1 MNIKSIESHNLSTN
15 FTARNK
21 KTKKPSSNN
30 TRCCQKEVISKS
42 TAQAIINSAKINHNN
57 NPKTIKDED
66 GKLLFS
72 KEAVKKLSTMDA
84 RARHC
89 AIRLAQ
95 IKNNGTRV
103 FDNEKTLLFLAKAK
117 KEVIDNAILLAQAQD
132 ENGQALFSN
141 QNAILLIAQGKKD
154 ACNRA
159 FYLKNLKDENKKPL
173 LEDEDIIANIALI
186 EDKEAFDCAIN
197 LASLKDENGNKIF
210 SKGDIIAKIA
220 QLKDSETIN
229 NTIYLIQAKDK
240 SGNNIFEESETI
252 IKIAKFGKQACKNAI
267 RLVNE
272 VGTRAYDLLNKSYYI
287 LKTLGLDDEDFTKA
301 INLIINY
308 AERTYGTKN
317 IFVLSQTDNPQKVHS
332 KIEQQKERMYNN
344 PKLYINGEFEKSQAK
359 EIIDEQLKETIELIL
374 LSAIFD
380 KETLDTFFRM
390 RFDTADEYIETIK
403 NYTPEDFVLLNKL
416 TKSHNTQGKPFTPI
430 QKIEFIDLIYEY
442 KNCNLDFSKMENMI
456 RENKVDIEELNFD
469 LLNKLMKLSGLT
481 ANEIASIPKDKL
493 NIWDIKYIH
502 LLAKEINETRN
513 SSFKDII
520 RAVCLDDFYS
530 YIHNQSNKYGKTNA
544 ITKEAFNQIGI
555 DYEKWIHPKKENEIH
570 FVSQNKNEKQLRQVI
585 LQTEEDMTYLLRT
598 PAKRFIERQFP
609 HFIKDDKF
617 IIPNEYQTSKAK
629 LEELLKILTDT
640 SKDGQLSQ
648 IWQRALN
655 NSSCNDEI
663 VSSRAK
669 NTLTILSH
677 LIQRVESLSK
687 IKDKQT
693 SKTLDLTIKMWD
705 RNPQKDLFQG
715 NYSTCCIGVGHENGS
730 IMPHYLMNCAFNMIE
745 LIDNTNGKT
754 IGNAL
759 CYFAKDENGNPI
771 FIIDNI
777 EINNRIKLSQI
788 TSIKLRNSIIDYA
801 KNIIKETTNRV
812 DIPIYMSKKFNDIYC
827 SDLPS
832 KDKTISFVG
841 EIDCNEIYMDLFGG
855 WTRKDSLTQKIDM
868 LELKKQMFDI

>member
-1 MNIKSIESHNLSTN
+1 MKINNITFYNPLIN
-15 FTARNK
+15 FGARNK
-21 KTKKPSSNN
+21 KPKKTSSNN

-57 NPKTIKDED
+57 NPKTIKDEN

-89 AIRLAQ
+89 AIILAQ

-117 KEVIDNAILLAQAQD
+117 KEVIDNAILLAQTQD
-132 ENGQALFSN
+132 ENGQALFKN

-154 ACNRA
+154 ACDRA
-159 FYLKNLKDENKKPL
+159 FYLKNLKDKNKKPL
-173 LEDEDIIANIALI
+173 LDDEDIIANIALI

-197 LASLKDENGNKIF
+197 LALLKDENGNKIF
-210 SKGDIIAKIA
+210 TKGDIISQIA
-220 QLKDSETIN
+220 QLKDNEIIN
-229 NTIYLIQAKDK
+229 NAIYLAQAKDK
-240 SGNNIFEESETI
+240 SGNNLFEENETI
-252 IKIAKFGKQACKNAI
+252 IKIAKSGKQGCKNAI
-267 RLVNE
+267 RFINAIGE
-272 VGTRAYDLLNKSYYI
+272 RACDLLNKSYYM
-287 LKTLGLDDEDFTKA
+287 LKTLELDDDDFTKA
-301 INLIINY
+301 INLIKDY
-308 AERTYGTKN
+308 ANITYGTKA
-317 IFVLSQTDNPQKVHS
+317 IFVLSQTDNPQDVHS
-332 KIEQQKERMYNN
+332 KIEQQKEKMYNN

-374 LSAIFD
+374 LSAILD

-390 RFDTADEYIETIK
+390 RFDTVDEYIETIK
-403 NYTPEDFVLLNKL
+403 NYTPEDFSLLNKL
-416 TKSHNTQGKPFTPI
+416 IKSHNTQGKPFTPI
-430 QKIEFIDLIYEY
+430 QKIQFIDLIYEY
-442 KNCNLDFSKMENMI
+442 KNCNLDFSKMKNMI
-456 RENKVDIEELNFD
+456 SENKVDIEELNFD

-481 ANEIASIPKDKL
+481 NKEIALIPKEKL
-493 NIWDIKYIH
+493 NAWDIKYIH
-502 LLAKEINETRN
+502 LLAKEINEAGN

-520 RAVCLDDFYS
+520 RATSLDDFYS
-530 YIHNQSNKYGKTNA
+530 YIHNKSNKYGKANA
-544 ITKEAFNQIGI
+544 KTKEDFYKIGI
-555 DYEKWIHPKKENEIH
+555 DYEKWIHPRKENEIH
-570 FVSQNKNEKQLRQVI
+570 FVSENKNEKQLRQII
-585 LQTEEDMTYLLRT
+585 LQIEEDMTCLLKT
-598 PAKRFIERQFP
+598 PAKKLIQKQFP
-609 HFIKDDKF
+609 NFIKDDKF
-617 IIPNEYQTSKAK
+617 IIPNEYQTSKTK
-629 LEELLKILTDT
+629 LEDLLKILTDT

-655 NSSCNDEI
+655 NSSSNDTTI
-663 VSSRAK
+663 ANKAK

-677 LIQRVESLSK
+677 LIQRIDDLSK
-687 IKDKQT
+687 IKNKQT

-705 RNPQKDLFQG
+705 RLPQKDLFQG
-715 NYSTCCIGVGHENGS
+715 NYSTCCIGIGHENGS

-759 CYFAKDENGNPI
+759 CYFAEDKNNNPI

-812 DIPIYMSKKFNDIYC
+812 DIPIYISKKFNDIYC

-832 KDKTISFVG
+832 KEKTISFVG
-841 EIDCNEIYMDLFGG
+841 EIDCNEVYMDLFGG
-855 WTRKDSLTQKIDM
+855 WIRKNNLA
-868 LELKKQMFDI
+868 KKVNMFEMQIK